1 MQDYYITLKEFKQGG
16 FDIIVDKTWEDLSL
30 KNCFDDTCYDIA
42 DMQRKINNHELDWF
56 MLRVRVMLDGHE
68 MAGANLGGCLYEN
81 AKDILTDGTADDLI
95 FQAMQDAEDEV
106 RRLRNRLDQL
116 VIDSPAE

>member
-1 MQDYYITLKEFKQGG
+1 
-16 FDIIVDKTWEDLSL
+16 
-30 KNCFDDTCYDIA
+30 
-42 DMQRKINNHELDWF
+42 
-56 MLRVRVMLDGHE
+56 MLDGHE

-116 VIDSPAE
+116 LVDIPHRETV